1 VGQIKVKTFAVLL
14 DASRTRHL
22 VWRGADSTR
31 TPDRFHR
38 LLGGHLEF
46 GESTVAGV
54 EREIEEELG
63 TQLLEARLLGVL
75 ESRFVHEGEPG
86 HEIVFVYAG
95 QLADPDVVG
104 PTEPGSPTTT
114 SRSGSSGVRSRT
126 TDRRAAVSRG
136 RARAARAPDDLS
148 FCRGVGHWG
157 RSPGAGAGDAGWR
170 SSLSRPGEPGGPG
183 ERTRPGVRGWSDSAP
198 GRADV
203 PAGGGPAGCG
213 AVASVVRGSAPG
225 SGRWVQGSW
234 GWGCR
239 SRETSRVPRW
249 SRRYW
254 YPCGL
259 VHT

>member
-1 VGQIKVKTFAVLL
+1 MGQIKVKTFAVLL

-63 TQLLEARLLGVL
+63 TQLLDARLLGVL

-104 PTEPGSPTTT
+104 PEGAWVADNDVPIWVEWRPVEDDGIDVPLYPD
-114 SRSGSSGVRSRT
+114 GVRELLVRLT
-126 TDRRAAVSRG
+126 T
-136 RARAARAPDDLS
+136 
-148 FCRGVGHWG
+148 
-157 RSPGAGAGDAGWR
+157 
-170 SSLSRPGEPGGPG
+170 
-183 ERTRPGVRGWSDSAP
+183 
-198 GRADV
+198 
-203 PAGGGPAGCG
+203 
-213 AVASVVRGSAPG
+213 
-225 SGRWVQGSW
+225 
-234 GWGCR
+234 
-239 SRETSRVPRW
+239 
-249 SRRYW
+249 
-254 YPCGL
+254 
-259 VHT
+259 